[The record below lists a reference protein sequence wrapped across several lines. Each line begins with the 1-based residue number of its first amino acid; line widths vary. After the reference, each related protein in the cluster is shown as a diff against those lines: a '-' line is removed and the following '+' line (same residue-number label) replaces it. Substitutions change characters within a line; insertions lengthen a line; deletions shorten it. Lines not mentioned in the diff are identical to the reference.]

1 MDAFW
6 KDIKFG
12 VRMLLRSPGFL
23 ATAILTLA
31 LGIGANTA
39 LFSVVKGVLLD
50 PLPFSRTNEFVTLY
64 ENKPNFKYGSI
75 SYPNSLDWQR
85 NNLTFQPI
93 AAERCARA
101 GAG

>member
-1 MDAFW
+1 MLFW

-12 VRMLLRSPGFL
+12 VRVLLRSPAFL

-39 LFSVVKGVLLD
+39 LFSVVEGVLLD
-50 PLPFSRTNEFVTLY
+50 PFPRASELVTLY

-75 SYPNSLDWQR
+75 SYPNFLDCNETILHFSL
-85 NNLTFQPI
+85 
-93 AAERCARA
+93 
-101 GAG
+101 

>member
-12 VRMLLRSPGFL
+12 VRVLLRSPGFL

-50 PLPFSRTNEFVTLY
+50 PLPFPR
-64 ENKPNFKYGSI
+64 K
-75 SYPNSLDWQR
+75 
-85 NNLTFQPI
+85 
-93 AAERCARA
+93 
-101 GAG
+101 